1 MFLSCLYVTVGG
13 GTLFLI
19 TWFFT
24 GFYGFDRK
32 AFAQT
37 EESVPPPAPAISGE
51 VAPSVN
57 NVPVPA
63 PAISGEVAPS
73 VNNVPVP
80 APAVP
85 PAPAISGE
93 VAPSVNNVPVPAP
106 AVPPASAIPG
116 EAVPSVNNVPVPAP
130 AVPPAPAIP
139 GEAVPSVNN
148 VPVPAPAVPPAPAI
162 PGEVA
167 PSANAPSPAGTSKF
181 QKSPLPENISSVTL
195 EHTQKSLE
203 DIDKKIAEVYR
214 MLRNYQYDPDK
225 RRNPFSSP
233 AAFKKKKAGKLGFP
247 SYPTG
252 KYELSKIKLIGI
264 KWGGRMNTGKA
275 LFKTPDNI
283 VHTLQ
288 KNDRIGVDRGIVY
301 QLREDEVVILQPK
314 AIASINANSE
324 DLFIPIVIRMDRIS
338 SKKL

>member
-19 TWFFT
+19 TWFLT
-24 GFYGFDRK
+24 GFYSFDRK

-37 EESVPPPAPAISGE
+37 EEGVSPPTVPSA
-51 VAPSVN
+51 
-57 NVPVPA
+57 NVP
-63 PAISGEVAPS
+63 SS
-73 VNNVPVP
+73 
-80 APAVP
+80 AVP
-85 PAPAISGE
+85 PVS
-93 VAPSVNNVPVPAP
+93 
-106 AVPPASAIPG
+106 AV
-116 EAVPSVNNVPVPAP
+116 
-130 AVPPAPAIP
+130 
-139 GEAVPSVNN
+139 
-148 VPVPAPAVPPAPAI
+148 

-167 PSANAPSPAGTSKF
+167 PSANVPSPTVPPVPAVPGEVAPSANVPSPAVPPVPAVPGEVAPSANVPSPTVPPVPAVPGEVAPSANVPSPAGTSKF
-181 QKSPLPENISSVTL
+181 QRLSLPENISNTTL
-195 EHTQKSLE
+195 ELTQKSLE
-203 DIDKKIAEVYR
+203 DIDNKIAEVYR

-233 AAFKKKKAGKLGFP
+233 VIMQKKKKDGLARP

-252 KYELSKIKLIGI
+252 KYKLSQIKLIGI
-264 KWGGRMNTGKA
+264 KWGGRAGTGKA

-288 KNDRIGVDRGIVY
+288 KNDHIGVDRGIIY

-314 AIASINANSE
+314 VIASINATNSE
-324 DLFIPIVIRMDRIS
+324 DLFIPIVIRMDRVS

>member
-1 MFLSCLYVTVGG
+1 MKTMFLSCLYVTVGG

-19 TWFFT
+19 TWFLT
-24 GFYGFDRK
+24 GFYSFDRK

-37 EESVPPPAPAISGE
+37 EESVSPPTVPSANVPLPAVPPVPAVPGE

-57 NVPVPA
+57 VPLPAVPPVPVVPGEVALSVNVPLPAVP
-63 PAISGEVAPS
+63 PVPVVPGEVAPS
-73 VNNVPVP
+73 VNVPL
-80 APAVP
+80 PAVP
-85 PAPAISGE
+85 P
-93 VAPSVNNVPVPAP
+93 VPA
-106 AVPPASAIPG
+106 V
-116 EAVPSVNNVPVPAP
+116 
-130 AVPPAPAIP
+130 
-139 GEAVPSVNN
+139 
-148 VPVPAPAVPPAPAI
+148 

-167 PSANAPSPAGTSKF
+167 PSANAPLPAGTSKF
-181 QKSPLPENISSVTL
+181 QKISIPKNVSSTTL
-195 EHTQKSLE
+195 DLTQKSLE
-203 DIDKKIAEVYR
+203 DIDNKIAEVYR

-233 AAFKKKKAGKLGFP
+233 IIIESKKKDGLRTP

-252 KYELSKIKLIGI
+252 KYKLSQIKLIGI
-264 KWGGRMNTGKA
+264 KWGGRAGTGKA

-288 KNDRIGVDRGIVY
+288 KNDHIGLDRGIIY

-314 AIASINANSE
+314 VIASMNTTKTE
-324 DLFIPIVIRMDRIS
+324 DLFIPIVIRMDRVS